1 MAVLSSVVAYLIYY
15 WALRHMDASR
25 LAATTYIEP
34 VLAMIL
40 GAIFLGEHFTPHV
53 LTGGALVLTGVYI
66 TERSMGD
73 EALPPEPA

>member
-1 MAVLSSVVAYLIYY
+1 
-15 WALRHMDASR
+15 
-25 LAATTYIEP
+25 
-34 VLAMIL
+34 MIL
-40 GAIFLGEHFTPHV
+40 GVIFLGEHFTGHL